1 MFFMFQLQSQH
12 VRVNINLF
20 IAFGTRWIETF
31 YSENY
36 NLRPQSLINDIH
48 IRNSD
53 TMSKSHSGH
62 EKHRI
67 GRVGWLRAAVLGAN
81 DGIVSVSSLIVG
93 VAAADPSPGAVL
105 IAGVAGLAAGAMSM
119 AAGEYVSVSSQSD
132 IERADISRE
141 KQALIDT
148 PAEEEA
154 ELASIYESRGLS
166 PATAA
171 LVAREMSEKDA
182 LGAHVRDELGLSEV
196 HSANPLQAALA
207 SGVTFTIAAAL
218 PLIAAVLAPA
228 GTTIPVVV
236 VITLISLAGLG
247 ALGGQAGGAP
257 KLRPTARVLFWG
269 AAAMAVTAIIG
280 RLFGVS
286 V

>member
-1 MFFMFQLQSQH
+1 MITPYKSAH
-12 VRVNINLF
+12 EEVHYIN
-20 IAFGTRWIETF
+20 R
-31 YSENY
+31 S
-36 NLRPQSLINDIH
+36 
-48 IRNSD
+48 
-53 TMSKSHSGH
+53 
-62 EKHRI
+62 
-67 GRVGWLRAAVLGAN
+67 GWLRAAVLGAN

-93 VAAADPSPGAVL
+93 VAAANPSPGTVL

-132 IERADISRE
+132 IERADIARE
-141 KQALIDT
+141 RQALIDT

-154 ELASIYESRGLS
+154 ELASIYEARGLS
-166 PATAA
+166 PATSA

-182 LGAHVRDELGLSEV
+182 LSAHVRDELGLSEV

-207 SGVTFTIAAAL
+207 SGLTFTVAAAL
-218 PLIAAVLAPA
+218 PLIGAVLAPS

-236 VITLISLAGLG
+236 VMTLLCLAGLG
-247 ALGGQAGGAP
+247 ALGAQAGGAP

-269 AAAMAVTAIIG
+269 AAAMAVTALIG
-280 RLFGVS
+280 RLFGIS

>member
-1 MFFMFQLQSQH
+1 MTQPYKSAHDEIHF
-12 VRVNINLF
+12 IN
-20 IAFGTRWIETF
+20 R
-31 YSENY
+31 S
-36 NLRPQSLINDIH
+36 
-48 IRNSD
+48 
-53 TMSKSHSGH
+53 
-62 EKHRI
+62 
-67 GRVGWLRAAVLGAN
+67 GWLRAAVLGAN

-93 VAAADPSPGAVL
+93 VAAADPSPDAVL

-154 ELASIYESRGLS
+154 ELASIYEARGLS

-171 LVAREMSEKDA
+171 AVAREMTQKDG
-182 LGAHVRDELGLSEV
+182 LKAHIRDELGLSDM
-196 HSANPLQAALA
+196 HAANPLQAALA
-207 SGVTFTIAAAL
+207 SGLTFSVAAAL
-218 PLIAAVLAPA
+218 PVLAAVLAPA

-236 VITLISLAGLG
+236 VTTLICLAGLG
-247 ALGGQAGGAP
+247 ALGAQAGGAP

-269 AAAMAVTAIIG
+269 AAAMAVTALIG
-280 RLFGVS
+280 RIFGVS